1 MTLEEKLQNLP
12 DAPGVYIMKDVTGHI
27 IYIGKA
33 LSLWSRVRSYF
44 QKGAKGEKTEIMVRQ
59 IADLETIVTH
69 TELEA
74 LALESNL
81 IKKHHPRYN
90 IILRDD
96 KNYPYLRFDIR
107 SEYPRLEVVRRLK
120 KDKALYY
127 GPYVPAGGMW
137 ETLALIRRTFPLATC
152 KKEFNRDRPERP
164 CVQFQIGRCL
174 APCSAEVDPAAYQ
187 DMVDQVRLFIEGKNH
202 DLLDMLKQRMEEA
215 SERME
220 YERAAELRDRIGK
233 IEGAFEKQKIIS
245 PGFENQDVIGMASAG
260 NHSDIQVLFIR
271 NGLLLGRKDFTL
283 PDVHGMTSEDVLVDF
298 LHQFYAKEMIVPAEV
313 LLPQEVPD
321 RSVFE
326 AWLSE
331 KRGNRVEVLVP
342 QRGRKRELVQ
352 MASDNAAQS
361 LREQLL
367 SRKSKERVLLRLQE
381 ELGLRN
387 LPRRIEAFDISTI
400 QGSESVA
407 SMVSFENNLPDKR
420 QYKRFKIRSVQGQ
433 DDFAS
438 MAEVI
443 GRRYARAKNEGML
456 PDLILID
463 GGKGQLNAALD
474 VLKELGIIITNP
486 PPQGEDGGGGWL
498 TASSTPSPPNPPL
511 EGDGVRKEPDV
522 IGLAKARSGDEGR
535 EREFERVFLPGV
547 EEPIVLEPTNET
559 THLVARVRD
568 EAHRFAITY
577 HRKLREKRAVHSE
590 LDDIPGIGDV
600 RKKALLR
607 HFGSVEKIK
616 GATVE
621 EMASIAGMTRKAA
634 EEIVN
639 YFQGTGDRVRGTG

>member
-12 DAPGVYIMKDVTGHI
+12 DLPGVYIMKDAKGHV

-33 LSLWSRVRSYF
+33 VSLWNRVRSYF
-44 QKGAKGEKTEIMVRQ
+44 QKGSKGEKTEIMVRQ

-81 IKKHHPRYN
+81 IKKHRPRYN

-96 KNYPYLRFDIR
+96 KNYPYLRFDIKA
-107 SEYPRLEVVRRLK
+107 EYPRLEVVRRLK
-120 KDKALYY
+120 KDGALYY

-137 ETLALIRRTFPLATC
+137 ESLALIRRTFPIAPC
-152 KKEFNRDRPERP
+152 KIVFKRDKPGRP
-164 CVQFQIGRCL
+164 CIQFQIGRCT
-174 APCSAEVDPAAYQ
+174 APCSGEADKAQYQ
-187 DMVDQVRLFIEGKNH
+187 DMVDQVRLFLEGKNR
-202 DLLDMLKQRMEEA
+202 DLIDMLKERMSEA
-215 SERME
+215 SEKMD
-220 YERAAELRDRIGK
+220 YERAAELRDRIAK
-233 IEGAFEKQKIIS
+233 IEGALEKQKVIS
-245 PGFENQDVIGMASAG
+245 SNFENQDVIGTAFEGGRA
-260 NHSDIQVLFIR
+260 DIQALFIR
-271 NGLLLGRKDFTL
+271 NGMLLGRKDFYL
-283 PDVHGMTSEDVLVDF
+283 DDVHGMTDEEVLNDF
-298 LHQFYAKEMIVPAEV
+298 LRQFYSKEMIVPGEI
-313 LLPQEVPD
+313 LLPFEVGD
-321 RSVFE
+321 REVFE
-326 AWLSE
+326 LWLTE
-331 KRGNRVEVLVP
+331 KRGARVELLVP

-352 MASDNAAQS
+352 MASDNASQS
-361 LREQLL
+361 LREHLL
-367 SRKSKERVLLRLQE
+367 SRRSKERILMRLQE

-387 LPRRIEAFDISTI
+387 LPRRIEAFDISQI
-400 QGSESVA
+400 QGTEPVA

-420 QYKRFKIRSVQGQ
+420 HYKKFKIRSVTGQ

-443 GRRYARAKNEGML
+443 RRRYTKAQDEGTL

-474 VLKELGIIITNP
+474 VLGELQI
-486 PPQGEDGGGGWL
+486 
-498 TASSTPSPPNPPL
+498 
-511 EGDGVRKEPDV
+511 EGPDI
-522 IGLAKARSGDEGR
+522 IGLAKARSGEEGS

-547 EEPIVLEPTNET
+547 EEPVILEPTSAT
-559 THLVARVRD
+559 THLVARARD

-590 LDDIPGIGDV
+590 LDEIPGVGEV

-616 GATVE
+616 QATVE
-621 EMASIAGMTRKAA
+621 ELASVKGVGRKAA
-634 EEIVN
+634 EHVAE
-639 YFQGTGDRVRGTG
+639 YFKSKILAS

>member
-12 DAPGVYIMKDVTGHI
+12 DTPGVYIMKDAKGHV

-33 LSLWSRVRSYF
+33 VSLWNRVRSYF
-44 QKGAKGEKTEIMVRQ
+44 QKGSKGEKTEIMVRQ
-59 IADLETIVTH
+59 VADLETIVTH

-81 IKKHHPRYN
+81 IKKHRPRYN
-90 IILRDD
+90 VILRDD
-96 KNYPYLRFDIR
+96 KNYPYLRFDIK

-120 KDKALYY
+120 KDGALYF

-137 ETLALIRRTFPLATC
+137 ETLALIRRTFPLASC
-152 KKEFNRDRPERP
+152 KKELGKKPERA
-164 CVQFQIGRCL
+164 CVQFQIGRCMG
-174 APCSAEVDPAAYQ
+174 PCTGDVDKAAYQ
-187 DMVDQVRLFIEGKNH
+187 DIVLQVRLFLEGKNR
-202 DLLDMLKQRMEEA
+202 DLLDTLKHRMEES
-215 SERME
+215 SEKME
-220 YERAAELRDRIGK
+220 YERAAELRDRIAK

-245 PGFENQDVIGMASAG
+245 PGFENQDVIGMVSEAG
-260 NHSDIQVLFIR
+260 RADIQVLFIR
-271 NGLLLGRKDFTL
+271 NGMLLGRKDFYL
-283 PDVHGMTSEDVLVDF
+283 DDVRGMTEEDILAEF
-298 LHQFYAKEMIVPAEV
+298 LHQFYAKEMIIPSEV
-313 LLPQEVPD
+313 LLPVDVPD
-321 RSVFE
+321 REVFE
-326 AWLSE
+326 TWLTE
-331 KRGNRVEVLVP
+331 KRGAKVEVPVP

-352 MASDNAAQS
+352 MASDNANQS
-361 LREQLL
+361 LREHLL
-367 SRKSKERVLLRLQE
+367 SRKSKERILLRLQE

-400 QGSESVA
+400 QGTESVA

-420 QYKRFKIRSVQGQ
+420 NYKKFKIHSVEGQ

-443 GRRYARAKNEGML
+443 RRRYTKSKQDGIL

-474 VLKELGIIITNP
+474 VLKELGI
-486 PPQGEDGGGGWL
+486 
-498 TASSTPSPPNPPL
+498 
-511 EGDGVRKEPDV
+511 EGPDV
-522 IGLAKARSGDEGR
+522 AGLAKARSGEEGT
-535 EREFERVFLPGV
+535 EKEFERIFLPGV
-547 EEPIVLEPTNET
+547 EEPIILDPTSAT

-577 HRKLREKRAVHSE
+577 HRKLREKRAVRSE
-590 LDDIPGIGDV
+590 LDDIPGIGET

-616 GATVE
+616 QATVGDL
-621 EMASIAGMTRKAA
+621 AGVKGMSKKAA
-634 EEIVN
+634 EEISEFYKKRLVE
-639 YFQGTGDRVRGTG
+639 QGQRHVAGEDAEGKP